1 MKWKLWTRDE
11 KASPPVVSSEQHD
24 SKEDALEAA
33 CELIG
38 PPIRQL
44 HVKVLFIEE
53 PDGSRIG
60 FKQIEAWCKA

>member
-1 MKWKLWTRDE
+1 M
-11 KASPPVVSSEQHD
+11 VSSEQHD

-44 HVKVLFIEE
+44 HVKVLYVEGPNGERIEYAE
-53 PDGSRIG
+53 
-60 FKQIEAWCKA
+60 IEAWCKARGNDV